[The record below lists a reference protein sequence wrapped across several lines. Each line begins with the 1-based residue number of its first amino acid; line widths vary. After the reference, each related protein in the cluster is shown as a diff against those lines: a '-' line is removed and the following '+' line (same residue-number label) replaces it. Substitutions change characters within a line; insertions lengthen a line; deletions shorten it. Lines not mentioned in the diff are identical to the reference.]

1 MLTIKFN
8 VLLCIPHKNWWNI
21 IKKKL
26 TKMEKNLSLVL
37 LIHATKFYEK
47 SKYQKKQKWK
57 RKLEVLDPHT
67 CEMFSSG
74 SFNLLAMPF
83 IAGKANLNWFIKSPF
98 IQFKH
103 LLNVMETARSALK
116 WYELINM
123 LIRRY
128 IFLHILAICR
138 IRAHTM
144 KILLTIFLSVH
155 DNSLHHKHQTVKR
168 VFPI

>member
-1 MLTIKFN
+1 MQPSLMKSQNIKRSRNEKENFKPLLHILQN
-8 VLLCIPHKNWWNI
+8 VFFW
-21 IKKKL
+21 
-26 TKMEKNLSLVL
+26 
-37 LIHATKFYEK
+37 
-47 SKYQKKQKWK
+47 
-57 RKLEVLDPHT
+57 
-67 CEMFSSG
+67 